1 MKYYQEQSTPSDFI
15 PIILEERGR
24 KIVAFKDNEIR
35 IKKDGRTML
44 LIEYTKNDP
53 SSFFDIVTK

>member
-53 SSFFDIVTK
+53 FSFFDIVTK